1 MNDFEWSLVTPSAIL
16 AAFGL
21 LVLLLSPFYRRQS
34 SILAVAAFF
43 GVVLSGFSTWQLWK
57 AWLLARAAGQ
67 ELVTA
72 AGMVRV
78 DGFGLFLT
86 FVVLV
91 VGALSLI
98 LSVRFLER
106 EEADHGEFYGL
117 LLLVLC
123 GMVLMLHT
131 THLMTIL
138 VGLEIFSVALYVL
151 CGLTRTRPRSI
162 ESALKYFLL
171 GAFSSGFFVYGLALL
186 YGAAGSLD
194 LEAIAEAAAA
204 GPRPLLWVGMGLVFV
219 AFAFKVAVVPF
230 HQWVPDVYEGAPTN
244 VTGFM
249 AAATKTVAFAA
260 LIRLLVGAFAGQESL
275 WVPMVTVF
283 SILTMTVANLVAL
296 AQWNIKRLLAFSSIA
311 HAGYLLIGVVCG
323 ATGVQAVLYYLAIY
337 GFMTVGAFA
346 VAAAVGRG
354 DARSERGYDLASWAG
369 LARRQ
374 PVLATAMTVFLFS
387 MAGMPPTGGFLG
399 KYLIFQ
405 AAIESEAYVLAVLG
419 MINAVIA
426 AYYYLKV
433 IVAMWMREPEEGEEP
448 VAQSVA
454 PGVAAVLVIATVAIF
469 WLGIVPGGVL
479 RMTET
484 LSAYVL

>member
-1 MNDFEWSLVTPSAIL
+1 MIDFQWSLVAPAAIL

-34 SILAVAAFF
+34 LLLAVAALL
-43 GVVLSGFSTWQLWK
+43 GVVLSGFATWQLWTM
-57 AWLLARAAGQ
+57 WLGARAAGE
-67 ELVTA
+67 ELITA

-86 FVVLV
+86 FVVLI
-91 VGALSLI
+91 VGALSVV

-106 EEADHGEFYGL
+106 EDADHGEFYGL
-117 LLLVLC
+117 LLLVLS

-151 CGLTRTRPRSI
+151 CGLTRTRPRSV

-186 YGAAGSLD
+186 YGATGSLD
-194 LEAIAEAAAA
+194 LIAVAEATVSRP
-204 GPRPLLWVGMGLVFV
+204 GPLLWVGMGLVFV

-260 LIRLLVGAFAGQESL
+260 LIRLLVGAFAGQESV
-275 WVPMVTVF
+275 WVPMVTVL
-283 SILTMTVANLVAL
+283 SVLTMTVANLVAM

-323 ATGVQAVLYYLAIY
+323 KAGVQAVLFYLAIY

-374 PVLATAMTVFLFS
+374 PVLASAMTVFLLS
-387 MAGMPPTGGFLG
+387 MAGLPPTGGFLG

-405 AAIESEAYVLAVLG
+405 SAIQSGKYVLAVLG
-419 MINAVIA
+419 MLNAVIA

-433 IVAMWMREPEEGEEP
+433 VIAMWMREPEEGDEVVMQP
-448 VAQSVA
+448 VA
-454 PGVAAVLVIATVAIF
+454 PGVVAVLLIATVAIF
-469 WLGIVPGGVL
+469 WLGLLPGGVL

>member
-1 MNDFEWSLVTPSAIL
+1 MTDFQWSLVAPTAIL
-16 AAFGL
+16 AAFGI

-34 SILAVAAFF
+34 VLLAVASLL
-43 GVVLSGFSTWQLWK
+43 GIVLSGFATWQLWIT
-57 AWLLARAAGQ
+57 WLGARAVGQ
-67 ELVTA
+67 ELITA

-78 DGFGLFLT
+78 DGFGLFLS

-91 VGALSLI
+91 VGALSVI
-98 LSVRFLER
+98 LSIRFLER
-106 EEADHGEFYGL
+106 EDADHGEFYGL

-151 CGLTRTRPRSI
+151 CGLTRTRARSV

-186 YGAAGSLD
+186 YGASGSLD
-194 LEAIAEAAAA
+194 LRSVAEAVATKP
-204 GPRPLLWVGMGLVFV
+204 GPLLWVGMGLVFV

-260 LIRLLVGAFAGQESL
+260 LIRLLVGAFAGQESM
-275 WVPMVTVF
+275 WVPMVTVL
-283 SILTMTVANLVAL
+283 SVLTMTVANLVAL

-323 ATGVQAVLYYLAIY
+323 RAGVQAVAFYLAIY

-354 DARSERGYDLASWAG
+354 DSQSERGYDLASWAG

-374 PVLATAMTVFLFS
+374 PVLATAMTVFLVS
-387 MAGMPPTGGFLG
+387 MAGLPPTGGFLG

-405 AAIESEAYVLAVLG
+405 AAIESKEYVLAVLG
-419 MINAVIA
+419 MLNAVIA

-433 IVAMWMREPEEGEEP
+433 VIAMWMREPEEGDEVVMQP
-448 VAQSVA
+448 VA

-469 WLGIVPGGVL
+469 WLGVLPSGVL